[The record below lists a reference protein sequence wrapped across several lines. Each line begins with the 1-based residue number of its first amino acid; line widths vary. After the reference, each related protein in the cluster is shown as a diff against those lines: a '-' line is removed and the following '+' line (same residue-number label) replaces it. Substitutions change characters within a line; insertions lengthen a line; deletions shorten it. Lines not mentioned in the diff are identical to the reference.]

1 MFKTTFSF
9 IIIYSF
15 FFFNVEAKDRS
26 SRLSLG
32 SGLYNFMKHGS
43 VPYNKVSIGYNIEY
57 FYGKKLFNFLKPF
70 AGFLGTDDSQFYG
83 YGGLSS
89 DLYFLRCKCF
99 VVTPSLAFGFYD
111 DGEGIRMGHL
121 VEFRSGGDFTYRF
134 KNNVRLGLG
143 IFHISNAGMGYRNPG
158 TEQIIFKYQIPIN

>member
-1 MFKTTFSF
+1 MLIWHRGIF
-9 IIIYSF
+9 
-15 FFFNVEAKDRS
+15 
-26 SRLSLG
+26 
-32 SGLYNFMKHGS
+32 
-43 VPYNKVSIGYNIEY
+43 
-57 FYGKKLFNFLKPF
+57 KKLVSAFTTLEIQNRSTTLNFLKPF